1 MSNKFLDNTGV
12 SDLVNSIATNI
23 ANKYA
28 TKSNTLTTKSVV
40 IDPDTTTEVG
50 IYQWFYP
57 TTITTN
63 PIAYGTLIVSA
74 IDGYYIQIAI
84 YANEPFIFIRNKV
97 YDTSWTDWKRIGFH
111 TSNQNLIIN
120 SDFKINQRGNTSVVS
135 SYNGLYC
142 VDRWR
147 VNGTCTQTS
156 SGVTV
161 SSSGSGYGYGTYSQT
176 MENIPSGTLSL
187 STKCYG
193 KIFNLTCIDAS
204 EAASAEL
211 HITDS
216 NGTDVGYLHTVNS
229 GDKYSIEFIIN
240 SGCEIQIEWV
250 KLEFGSVATPF
261 VPPDPT
267 IELLKCKRYFEIK
280 TQGVYG
286 LSPNDVW
293 ISGFM
298 FDSPKRVIPSIKL
311 TSSLGTQNTLS
322 TYTGADSN
330 ITLTGMPNVRIDRIE
345 GSPCNQ
351 NIGTSLYS
359 YTCIADAEIY

>member
-1 MSNKFLDNTGV
+1 MSKKFLDNTGV
-12 SDLVNSIATNI
+12 SDLVNSIATKV

-97 YDTSWTDWKRIGFH
+97 YDTSWTDWKCIGFQ
-111 TSNQNLIIN
+111 TSNQNLLIN
-120 SDFKINQRGNTSVVS
+120 PDFMINQRNQS
-135 SYNGLYC
+135 SYTPEGSNRIYT
-142 VDRWR
+142 VDRWAIFGG
-147 VNGTCTQTS
+147 VVTPQDNGIKIELGTGS
-156 SGVTV
+156 SYYGFYQPLELKNVIGNTFTLSAKINSKLYSGTVTV
-161 SSSGSGYGYGTYSQT
+161 LDNNTEYTFFKLKSNSIERFIISSGSSSTYIQLYGTSSY
-176 MENIPSGTLSL
+176 I
-187 STKCYG
+187 
-193 KIFNLTCIDAS
+193 
-204 EAASAEL
+204 
-211 HITDS
+211 
-216 NGTDVGYLHTVNS
+216 
-229 GDKYSIEFIIN
+229 
-240 SGCEIQIEWV
+240 IEWV
-250 KLEFGSVATPF
+250 KLEIGSVSTSF